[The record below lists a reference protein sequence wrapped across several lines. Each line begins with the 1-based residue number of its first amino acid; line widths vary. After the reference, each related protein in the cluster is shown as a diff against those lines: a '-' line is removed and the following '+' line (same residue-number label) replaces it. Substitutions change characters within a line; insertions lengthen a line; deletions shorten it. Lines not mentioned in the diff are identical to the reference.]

1 MDSTLSATMATLS
14 LPWLLNATARWGMQ
28 THLCCCCCMDFG
40 PNVLFKNWPNRSF
53 QDSRARL
60 TYRHSY
66 FTLLLYGWSCVAA
79 SFSPQPMHSRW
90 DLPMFSICIQD
101 GSIPRSILCDES
113 ERLKLLTTKGWNIIQ
128 TPFQV
133 RKS

>member
-1 MDSTLSATMATLS
+1 
-14 LPWLLNATARWGMQ
+14 
-28 THLCCCCCMDFG
+28 
-40 PNVLFKNWPNRSF
+40 
-53 QDSRARL
+53 
-60 TYRHSY
+60 
-66 FTLLLYGWSCVAA
+66 
-79 SFSPQPMHSRW
+79 
-90 DLPMFSICIQD
+90 MFSISIQD